1 MCRSFDPL
9 YEEIENFSTL
19 YFQENTQNF
28 SHKGNPFVV
37 IKNDPLP
44 YLVISFPFSSGFFIR
59 PVQMSQMSCPNL
71 AMVQCTAT
79 EPRVDSSALRCC
91 AQSAASTPQPHTM
104 LLHSGCFPYNK
115 GNMRNCGNLCVCDKD
130 IMAVLAI

>member
-1 MCRSFDPL
+1 MCFDHL

-28 SHKGNPFVV
+28 THKGNPFVV
-37 IKNDPLP
+37 IKSDPLP
-44 YLVISFPFSSGFFIR
+44 YLVISFSFSNGFFMAF
-59 PVQMSQMSCPNL
+59 VQMSCPNL

-91 AQSAASTPQPHTM
+91 AQSAVNTPRPHTM
-104 LLHSGCFPYNK
+104 LLYSGCFPYNK